1 MREVE
6 IRTVILKNF
15 TKFYKKGDI
24 FVAFDKLKKKHR
36 TAIELLLQ
44 GNLTIEEIAKS
55 VKVTRQTLYNW
66 MQDPLFDAELKE
78 READFRRVQ
87 KARITQLASKAL
99 DTQEQIMNKSK
110 NDVARAGVASDV
122 LDRAGYIKP
131 KKAED
136 DNSDKRTGGV
146 VILPD
151 IEGEN
156 E

>member
-1 MREVE
+1 MA
-6 IRTVILKNF
+6 F
-15 TKFYKKGDI
+15 TK
-24 FVAFDKLKKKHR
+24 LTKKHR

-44 GNLTIEEIAKS
+44 GELTIEEIAAS
-55 VKVTRQTLYNW
+55 VKVSRRTLHYW
-66 MQDPLFDAELKE
+66 MQDKLFAEELKE

-99 DTQEQIMNKSK
+99 DTQEQIMDRSK

-136 DNSDKRTGGV
+136 DNSDKRAGGV
-146 VILPD
+146 LILPD
-151 IEGEN
+151 IDEVE
-156 E
+156 

>member
-1 MREVE
+1 M
-6 IRTVILKNF
+6 
-15 TKFYKKGDI
+15 
-24 FVAFDKLKKKHR
+24 AFDKLKKKHR

-87 KARITQLASKAL
+87 KARISQLASKAL
-99 DTQEQIMNKSK
+99 DTQEQIMDASD
-110 NDVARAGVASDV
+110 NDKARADVASDV
-122 LDRAGYIKP
+122 LDRAGYVKL
-131 KKAED
+131 KRSEND
-136 DNSDKRTGGV
+136 SGDKRTGGV

-151 IEGEN
+151 TIDEVE
-156 E
+156 